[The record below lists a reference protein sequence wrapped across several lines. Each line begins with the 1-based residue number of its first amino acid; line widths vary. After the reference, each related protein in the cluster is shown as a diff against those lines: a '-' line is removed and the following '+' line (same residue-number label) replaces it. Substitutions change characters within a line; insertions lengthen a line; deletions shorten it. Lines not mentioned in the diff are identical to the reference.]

1 MDLAPSLGLGLL
13 NGWTL
18 LVLFYAVFG
27 IMLLIS
33 PREVVA
39 RLYERAEWTR
49 RERILSAFGK
59 LFIFAWLLLA
69 VFTPLRLGHPVFI
82 VGLILYLLGL
92 VGMVVALLNFRA
104 APLDQPVSQGIYRI
118 SRNPQQVT
126 ILLAFIGIS
135 IAIGSWIA
143 LILILIGGLWAHLR
157 VVAEE
162 RSCLAQYGE
171 AYRRYMKQVPRY
183 FLFF

>member
-1 MDLAPSLGLGLL
+1 MDLLPKIGLGFY

-18 LVLFYAVFG
+18 LVLFYAIFG
-27 IMLLIS
+27 LMLLIS
-33 PREVVA
+33 PRAVVA
-39 RLYERAEWTR
+39 RLYDRAEWTD
-49 RERILSAFGK
+49 RERLLSTAGK

-82 VGLILYLLGL
+82 PGLVLYLLGL
-92 VGMVVALLNFRA
+92 AGMVVALLNFRA

-118 SRNPQQVT
+118 SRNPQQAS

-135 IAIGSWIA
+135 IAMGSWTA
-143 LILILIGGLWAHLR
+143 LILIVIGGCWAHLR

-171 AYRRYMKQVPRY
+171 AYHQYMKRVPRY

>member
-1 MDLAPSLGLGLL
+1 
-13 NGWTL
+13 
-18 LVLFYAVFG
+18 
-27 IMLLIS
+27 
-33 PREVVA
+33 
-39 RLYERAEWTR
+39 
-49 RERILSAFGK
+49 
-59 LFIFAWLLLA
+59 
-69 VFTPLRLGHPVFI
+69 
-82 VGLILYLLGL
+82 
-92 VGMVVALLNFRA
+92 MVVALLYFRA

>member
-1 MDLAPSLGLGLL
+1 MDLAPKLGLGLC

-27 IMLLIS
+27 LMLLIS
-33 PREVVA
+33 PRAVVA
-39 RLYERAEWTR
+39 RLYERAAWTR
-49 RERILSAFGK
+49 RERVLSAAGK

-82 VGLILYLLGL
+82 FGLILYLLGL

-104 APLDQPVSQGIYRI
+104 APLDQPVAQGIYRF

-135 IAIGSWIA
+135 IAIGSWAA

-162 RSCLAQYGE
+162 RACLAQYGE
-171 AYRRYMKQVPRY
+171 AYRQYTERVPRY